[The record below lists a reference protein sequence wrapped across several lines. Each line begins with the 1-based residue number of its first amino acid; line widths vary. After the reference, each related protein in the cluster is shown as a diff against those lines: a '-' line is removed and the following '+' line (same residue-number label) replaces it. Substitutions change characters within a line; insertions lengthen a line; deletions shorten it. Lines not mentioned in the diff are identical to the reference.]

1 MCVTIGARRR
11 HAYRVL
17 SLQSPADLKSLDIVV
32 IVTRHAF
39 LFAIGPCAT
48 GVST

>member
-1 MCVTIGARRR
+1 MPIE
-11 HAYRVL
+11 Y
-17 SLQSPADLKSLDIVV
+17 SLCNHPAGLKSLDIVV
-32 IVTRHAF
+32 IVTRHPF

>member
-1 MCVTIGARRR
+1 MPIE
-11 HAYRVL
+11 Y
-17 SLQSPADLKSLDIVV
+17 SLYNHPAGLKALDIMV
-32 IVTRHAF
+32 IFTRHAF